1 MFGNGTRRPS
11 GRRTTALPGKAA
23 LAARL
28 AVTGLSDPLRA
39 PAFAQAPNARPPPDA
54 SNGQEQMNE
63 KEACA

>member
-28 AVTGLSDPLRA
+28 AATGLSDPVR
-39 PAFAQAPNARPPPDA
+39 R
-54 SNGQEQMNE
+54 SRIRVSIEW
-63 KEACA
+63 EAAAWCQ